1 MWYNRSIMEG
11 NKKTKPRAML
21 VFGAPCS
28 GKTTFCEKFSRRF
41 RAPYYNLQSL
51 REEADFT
58 EKQIHVVLEAIA
70 KTGQN
75 IVIEGGLD
83 TEAERNSVRKL
94 LKLCG
99 YDPTLIWIQTDINTI
114 KARLKMKTRSVA
126 KAKEEY
132 ESRIR
137 VMEAP
142 AESEHP
148 IILSGKHTFET
159 QLTHVLSQLS

>member
-1 MWYNRSIMEG
+1 MEG
-11 NKKTKPRAML
+11 NKKTKPRAIL

-41 RAPYYNLQSL
+41 KAPYYNLQTL

-58 EKQIHVVLEAIA
+58 EKQIHVVLEAVS

-83 TEAERNSVRKL
+83 TEAERNAMCKL

-99 YDPTLIWIQTDINTI
+99 YNPSLIWIQTDINTI
-114 KARLKMKTRSVA
+114 KTRLKA
-126 KAKEEY
+126 KLKSAARAKEEY
-132 ESRIR
+132 DTRIKA
-137 VMEAP
+137 MEAP
-142 AESEHP
+142 AESEKP
-148 IILSGKHTFET
+148 IILSGKHTFDT
-159 QLTHVLSQLS
+159 QIKQVLSQLP

>member
-1 MWYNRSIMEG
+1 MEG
-11 NKKTKPRAML
+11 NKKTKPRAIL

-41 RAPYYNLQSL
+41 KAPYYNLQQL

-58 EKQIHVVLEAIA
+58 EKQIHVVLEAIS

-83 TEAERNSVRKL
+83 TEAEREGVRKL

-99 YDPTLIWIQTDINTI
+99 YTPTLVWIQTDINTI
-114 KARLKMKTRSVA
+114 KARLKMKTKSVA
-126 KAKEEY
+126 RAKEEY
-132 ESRIR
+132 DTKIR
-137 VMEAP
+137 AMEAP
-142 AESEHP
+142 AESEKP

-159 QLTHVLSQLS
+159 QLSHVLSQLA

>member
-1 MWYNRSIMEG
+1 MEG
-11 NKKTKPRAML
+11 NKKTRPRAIL

-41 RAPYYNLQSL
+41 KAPYYNLHQL

-58 EKQIHVVLEAIA
+58 EKQIHVVLEAIS

-83 TEAERNSVRKL
+83 TESERDGVRKL

-99 YDPTLIWIQTDINTI
+99 YNPTLVWIQTDINTI
-114 KARLKMKTRSVA
+114 KARLKMKTKSAA

-132 ESRIR
+132 DSKIR
-137 VMEAP
+137 MMEAP
-142 AESEHP
+142 SEAEKP

-159 QLTHVLSQLS
+159 QLSHVLSQLA

>member
-1 MWYNRSIMEG
+1 MEG
-11 NKKTKPRAML
+11 NKKTKPRAIL
-21 VFGAPCS
+21 VFGAPSS
-28 GKTTFCEKFSRRF
+28 GKTTFCEKFSQRF

-58 EKQIHVVLEAIA
+58 EKQIHVVLEAIS

-83 TEAERNSVRKL
+83 TEAERNAVRKL

-99 YDPTLIWIQTDINTI
+99 YEPTLIWIQTDINTI
-114 KARLKMKTRSVA
+114 KARLKIKTRSVA

-132 ESRIR
+132 DAKIR
-137 VMEAP
+137 MMEAP
-142 AESEHP
+142 AENEKP

-159 QLTHVLSQLS
+159 QLSHVLSQLA